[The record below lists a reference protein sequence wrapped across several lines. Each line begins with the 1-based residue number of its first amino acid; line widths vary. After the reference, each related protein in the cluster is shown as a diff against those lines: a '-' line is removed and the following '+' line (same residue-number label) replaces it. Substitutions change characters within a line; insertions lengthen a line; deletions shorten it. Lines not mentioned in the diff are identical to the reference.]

1 SLALAYQY
9 LWAPQSTAGLPS
21 AMFSNSGHSRG
32 HLPTALL
39 SYQFSKKL
47 DGYLQFEYF
56 VPENFYASKDDAI
69 FFRWQLNY
77 KL

>member
-1 SLALAYQY
+1 
-9 LWAPQSTAGLPS
+9 
-21 AMFSNSGHSRG
+21 MFSNSGTSRG

-39 SYQFSKKL
+39 SHKFSKKV

-56 VPENFYASKDDAI
+56 APEDFYSDQADDAI
-69 FFRWQLNY
+69 FFRWQLQV